1 MPTQTIRAASSRL
14 AAAVVM
20 TPAAAA
26 RLVEKMWRG
35 HVAREFFHAC
45 RRAALTL
52 QADFRVMRA
61 KRFARD
67 AKIEVRRQHMVS
79 HWELLQRRR
88 EPAHPAS
95 DWAKHGG
102 KDLELH
108 LYYTDLIDLRWLV
121 KLGRKRGRLPKWQD
135 LPTEAKVP
143 LGELRRS
150 YGGWGLPILAL
161 SYPWHSKHHPD
172 PQGSQLQ
179 QLLPLLEAV
188 QEVLDEREAVLKAN
202 LPPAQADGA
211 PAHHL
216 TALGSW
222 DGGKPLTWGVLWDFG
237 SLPQYGCKPGDA
249 GANDKYSE
257 EQQADNKIRFKTGLS
272 KINAWCV
279 VRPPPLPPRV
289 WTVLLNSKIPPGA
302 ENDHPYCGR
311 GWCIF
316 ERAVSSHVKDAH
328 CLLAPPRPPEKAV
341 GRLGAAPP
349 PPRVA
354 GWALIEAW
362 NAKERDAPYSPD
374 DFNAMMTA
382 GVKDASIKFTNG
394 TDLSSI
400 VEPNYKEGF
409 VSAFKKENLTL
420 NYVKL
425 RWQREQAERLAR
437 ALLWAGNH
445 GCLALQHLHLGDNH
459 LTDAGAAAIVR
470 ALATHEGTRHLRELQ
485 LDDCS
490 LGDDAAV
497 ALAEALHEL
506 GGGELSTL
514 DLQGNAIAVAGAT
527 ALARA
532 IGGGGASHLSLLFLG
547 GNRIGDGG
555 CAALAAALPA
565 AARLQFLQLQQNEIG
580 DAGAAR
586 LADAFGGGAMGALR
600 QLRLDGNQIGDDGCA
615 SLADAFDA
623 LGESESAPTGLVDFR
638 VQGNPAANQNA
649 VLVSLKR
656 FRARTVSGRSPRVSI
671 RGSKH
676 I

>member
-1 MPTQTIRAASSRL
+1 M
-14 AAAVVM
+14 
-20 TPAAAA
+20 
-26 RLVEKMWRG
+26 
-35 HVAREFFHAC
+35 
-45 RRAALTL
+45 
-52 QADFRVMRA
+52 
-61 KRFARD
+61 
-67 AKIEVRRQHMVS
+67 
-79 HWELLQRRR
+79 
-88 EPAHPAS
+88 
-95 DWAKHGG
+95 
-102 KDLELH
+102 
-108 LYYTDLIDLRWLV
+108 
-121 KLGRKRGRLPKWQD
+121 
-135 LPTEAKVP
+135 
-143 LGELRRS
+143 
-150 YGGWGLPILAL
+150 
-161 SYPWHSKHHPD
+161 
-172 PQGSQLQ
+172 
-179 QLLPLLEAV
+179 
-188 QEVLDEREAVLKAN
+188 
-202 LPPAQADGA
+202 
-211 PAHHL
+211 
-216 TALGSW
+216 
-222 DGGKPLTWGVLWDFG
+222 
-237 SLPQYGCKPGDA
+237 
-249 GANDKYSE
+249 
-257 EQQADNKIRFKTGLS
+257 
-272 KINAWCV
+272 
-279 VRPPPLPPRV
+279 
-289 WTVLLNSKIPPGA
+289 
-302 ENDHPYCGR
+302 
-311 GWCIF
+311 
-316 ERAVSSHVKDAH
+316 KDAH

-394 TDLSSI
+394 TDLSAI

-532 IGGGGASHLSLLFLG
+532 IGNGGASHLSLLFLG